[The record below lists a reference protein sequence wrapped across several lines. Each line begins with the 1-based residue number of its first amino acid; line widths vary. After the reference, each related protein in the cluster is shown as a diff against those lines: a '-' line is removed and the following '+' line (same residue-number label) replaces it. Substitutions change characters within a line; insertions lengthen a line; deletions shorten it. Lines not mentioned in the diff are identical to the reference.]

1 MPVDKAK
8 VERLG
13 RELLAA
19 IGEDPKR
26 EGLQDTP
33 ARFAKW
39 WAEFIDYDAGKTD
52 TTFEGIETDQM
63 VAVTGVR
70 VWSLCEH
77 HLLPF
82 NADLTIAYI
91 AEGRIIGLSKLAR
104 IAHQYAH
111 GLQVQERLVTQVAD
125 HIQRSTGAY
134 SVAVL
139 AAGEHLC
146 MTMRGIRTPA
156 RMHSSV
162 LRGLFK
168 HDPDTRAE
176 LLALDAKN

>member
-1 MPVDKAK
+1 MPVDKPR
-8 VERLG
+8 VEALA
-13 RELLAA
+13 RELLDAL
-19 IGEDPKR
+19 GEDPTR
-26 EGLQDTP
+26 EGLLDTP
-33 ARFAKW
+33 ARYAKW
-39 WAEFIDYDAGKTD
+39 WSEFLDYDAGKTD

-82 NADLTIAYI
+82 HADLTIAYI
-91 AEGRIIGLSKLAR
+91 ADGRIIGLSKLAR
-104 IAHQYAH
+104 IAHKYAH
-111 GLQVQERLVTQVAD
+111 GLQVQERLVTQIAD
-125 HIQRSTGAY
+125 HIQESTGAY
-134 SVAVL
+134 SVALL
-139 AAGEHLC
+139 ASGEHLC

-156 RMHSSV
+156 RMHSSI

-168 HDPDTRAE
+168 HDPNTRAE

>member
-1 MPVDKAK
+1 MPVDKSK
-8 VERLG
+8 VERLAT
-13 RELLAA
+13 ELLAA
-19 IGEDPKR
+19 IGEDPNR
-26 EGLQDTP
+26 EGLLETP

-39 WAEFIDYDAGKTD
+39 WAEFIDYDAGKTE
-52 TTFEGIETDQM
+52 TTFEGMETDQM

-104 IAHQYAH
+104 IAHKYAH
-111 GLQVQERLVTQVAD
+111 GLQVQERLVTQIAD
-125 HIQRSTGAY
+125 HIQQATGAY

-139 AAGEHLC
+139 ASGEHLC

>member
-1 MPVDKAK
+1 MTVDREK
-8 VERLG
+8 VADLG
-13 RELLAA
+13 RQLLAA
-19 IGEDPKR
+19 IGEDPDR
-26 EGLQDTP
+26 EGLLDTP
-33 ARFAKW
+33 NRFAKW

-82 NADLTIAYI
+82 HADLTIAYI
-91 AEGRIIGLSKLAR
+91 ADGRIIGLSKLAR
-104 IAHQYAH
+104 IAHKYAH
-111 GLQVQERLVTQVAD
+111 GLQVQERLVTQIAD
-125 HIQRSTGAY
+125 HIQDSTGAY

-139 AAGEHLC
+139 ASGEHLC

-156 RMHSSV
+156 RMHSSI

-168 HDPDTRAE
+168 HDPNTRAE